1 MPAQSA
7 PAGSATTPFRLVVLI
22 SGTGSNL
29 QAFIDRIADG
39 SLPATIVAVISNRPD
54 VAGLTRATR
63 AGIPVTVIDHRQ
75 FPDRASFDT
84 ALAAA
89 IDAAQPDA
97 VILAGFMRI
106 LTPAFV
112 RHYHG
117 RLLNVHPSLLPKY
130 PGLDTHARA
139 LAAGDTEH
147 GSSVHFVTEELDGG
161 PVVAQACVP
170 VQPDDSVTTLQARV
184 QQAEHLLYPQV
195 VGWLANGRLR
205 LAGAGA
211 TLDGNLLARPVI
223 LPASP

>member
-1 MPAQSA
+1 MAL
-7 PAGSATTPFRLVVLI
+7 PFRLAVLV
-22 SGTGSNL
+22 SGSGSNL

-39 SLPATIVAVISNRPD
+39 SLPATIAVVVSNKPG
-54 VAGLTRATR
+54 VPALERAQR
-63 AGIPVTVIDHRQ
+63 AGIATEVVDHRA
-75 FPDRASFDT
+75 FADRAAFDA
-84 ALAAA
+84 ALADA
-89 IDAAQPDA
+89 IDRHAPDA

-139 LAAGDTEH
+139 LAAGDAEH

-170 VQPDDSVTTLQARV
+170 VLPDDSADTLRARV
-184 QQAEHLLYPQV
+184 QQAEHRLYPLV
-195 VGWLANGRLR
+195 AGWLVSGRLH
-205 LAGAGA
+205 LTAQGV
-211 TLDGNLLARPVI
+211 TLDGVPLASAVRNP
-223 LPASP
+223 